1 MPNTL
6 PTGIVVPCFTVA
18 GPLQIWGGTGA
29 GSPAAMEFL
38 GWTRGGLEIQEQ
50 SFEAE
55 LKSDLSGGEQGPFA
69 DMQYLGEVHSLTA
82 ELTQYNPAIL
92 AKYARR
98 VNASVATRT
107 KGMLIGC
114 SGGYFRVLFLSA
126 NFARNYTKV
135 FINDPISYAPI
146 GTPATFPRL
155 TFTGLEDTSIAD
167 NMPWTSSFTVSG
179 SIVT

>member
-18 GPLQIWGGTGA
+18 GPAQIWGSTGA
-29 GSPAAMEFL
+29 AGAMEFL

-50 SFEAE
+50 PFMAE
-55 LKSDLSGGEQGPFA
+55 LKSDYSGAEQGPFA
-69 DMQYLGEVHSLTA
+69 DMQYLGEIHQITA
-82 ELTQYNPAIL
+82 ELGQYNPAIL

-98 VNASVATRT
+98 VNASVTTRT

-114 SGGYFRVLFLSA
+114 SGGSFRVLFLAA
-126 NFARNYTKV
+126 NFARNYTRV

-155 TFTGLEDTSIAD
+155 TFTGLEDPAIAD
-167 NMPWTSSFTVSG
+167 SMPWNSSYTVSG
-179 SIVT
+179 SVVT